1 MSAPTLRSAARASK
15 DADALAAGGHD
26 ADDARLQPW
35 RAAWPEALAAW
46 SAHTLMREP
55 KLLRSAHDAR
65 AVGMEEGIAAIRLAD
80 ATILVNLERVDALGL
95 HGCEQAILAH
105 EIGHHIL
112 APGNMANHIRLHAV
126 LERSVGSVAPRC
138 AALVANLW
146 ADSLINDR
154 LMRRGAADVGEVYR
168 RLEHPPV
175 AASSGRPDAGADDVA
190 DGANDDAPGG
200 DTVWCVYARSL
211 ELLWRQPKG
220 SYVAASRVDD
230 RMHADALLLS
240 RIVRTFANAWILG
253 GRRYAAVLYH
263 WLQHDAQ
270 AAGSSRIGQRRFYR
284 VGLGDTESAAQRS
297 DGEQDELPAGLIA
310 VDPDED
316 APLEGNIDG
325 SSNLDGE
332 SKTDGDAGDRRTDA
346 LGRNPPLGGGGQG
359 GNLRT
364 PFELGQV
371 LRNLG
376 MKLDADQLRL
386 RYYKELALPHLVPF
400 PSTRRA
406 PEADP
411 LPEGL
416 DVWSAGDDMNK
427 LDVLQSVLQSPVLV
441 PGVTTV
447 RRRYGRDEGA
457 NPGRQPM
464 DLDIYVDC
472 SGSMPDPRSNLSYLT
487 LAATILCL
495 SCLRAGGRVQ
505 ATIWSGAGVFRT
517 TEAFLRDERAVLGLV
532 TDFVSGA
539 TAFPL
544 HVLRDTYARRKPSQ
558 GKAHVVV
565 ISDDGIDTMLDN
577 DEHGTSGEVIVREA
591 LRRAEGGGTLV
602 LNLFRAFETYP
613 WSPRMTALGLRAHVV
628 RDWAEL
634 LAFARAYARTTWG
647 DDQAAAP
654 SAGGRDAARRAAGN
668 FGEWDDD

>member
-1 MSAPTLRSAARASK
+1 MSAPTLRPTARTAAPGPVN
-15 DADALAAGGHD
+15 ADGE
-26 ADDARLQPW
+26 ADDLRLAPW
-35 RAAWPEALAAW
+35 RAAWPAALAAW

-55 KLLRSAHDAR
+55 QLLRTVAAAR
-65 AVGMEEGIAAIRLAD
+65 DVGLEQGIAAIRLAD
-80 ATILVNLERVDALGL
+80 ATILVNLKQIEALGL

-126 LERSVGSVAPRC
+126 LERAVGRFSPGC
-138 AALVANLW
+138 AAMVANLW

-154 LMRRGAADVGEVYR
+154 LMRRGAADVGEVYL
-168 RLEHPPV
+168 RLERNRPTGGGPAD
-175 AASSGRPDAGADDVA
+175 AAAETTAETGAEMPAESPAAEEA
-190 DGANDDAPGG
+190 DS
-200 DTVWCVYARSL
+200 VWCVYARSL

-220 SYVAASRVDD
+220 SYVAAARVDA

-253 GRRYAAVLYH
+253 GRRYAAVLYQ
-263 WLQHDAQ
+263 WLERDAE
-270 AAGSSRIGQRRFYR
+270 AAGRKGVSHRRFYQ
-284 VGLGDTESAAQRS
+284 VGLGDTDGASRRS
-297 DGEQDELPAGLIA
+297 DGGQDEIPAGLIA
-310 VDPDED
+310 VDPDEE
-316 APLEGNIDG
+316 APLHGSIDG
-325 SSNLDGE
+325 SGDLDAQGV
-332 SKTDGDAGDRRTDA
+332 GDDEQASAVLRKAA
-346 LGRNPPLGGGGQG
+346 LGGKGNTG

-376 MKLDADQLRL
+376 MNVDANQLRM

-416 DVWSAGDDMNK
+416 DTWSAGDDMNK
-427 LDVLQSVLQSPVLV
+427 LDVLQSVLQSPILV

-457 NPGRQPM
+457 NPGKQPM

-472 SGSMPDPRSNLSYLT
+472 SGSMPDPRNLLSYLT

-517 TEAFLRDERAVLGLV
+517 TDAFLRDERAVLSMV

-544 HVLRDTYARRKPSQ
+544 HVLRDTYAGRNPRM

-565 ISDDGIDTMLDN
+565 ISDDGVDTMLAN
-577 DEHGTSGEVIVREA
+577 DEHGTPGETVVREA
-591 LRRAEGGGTLV
+591 LRKAGGGGTLV
-602 LNLFRAFETYP
+602 LNLYQAFAAYN
-613 WSPRMTALGLRAHVV
+613 WSATFDRLGLHAHVV
-628 RDWAEL
+628 RDWSEL

-647 DDQAAAP
+647 EQDDKASDAR
-654 SAGGRDAARRAAGN
+654 GRDAARRAAGN